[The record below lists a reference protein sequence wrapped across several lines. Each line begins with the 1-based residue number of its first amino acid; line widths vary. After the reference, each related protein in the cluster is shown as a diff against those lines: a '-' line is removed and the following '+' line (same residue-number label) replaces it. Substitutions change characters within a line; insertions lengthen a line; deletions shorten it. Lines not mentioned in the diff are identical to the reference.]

1 LNGSPKNWH
10 GGLMRKVDKTEILAN
25 EYASWIAEYEKIS
38 RKHVGYSASH
48 KYYKDVLVSLL
59 WCQGGVC
66 AYTEIFIANRER
78 CGPDNFDEQG
88 RYMERGKEESG
99 FAAQLDHFD
108 STLKA
113 AEGWK
118 WDNFFAVSDK
128 INVQKRNKSVDY
140 ILKPDTPEYDP
151 HRFLGYDR
159 DRHIFHANPD
169 LEDECIIER
178 VEEMIDLLG
187 LNYGTIRDNRIRY
200 LSLIL
205 KRLSLDLEEPVYQF
219 FTAYQMCRE

>member
-1 LNGSPKNWH
+1 MK
-10 GGLMRKVDKTEILAN
+10 KIDKTEILAT
-25 EYASWIAEYEKIS
+25 EYTSWIAEYERTS
-38 RKHVGYSASH
+38 RDHAEYSASH

-66 AYTEIFIANRER
+66 AYTEIFIADRER

-88 RYMERGKEESG
+88 RYMERGKEVSG
-99 FAAQLDHFD
+99 FSAQLDHFD

-113 AEGWK
+113 AKGWK

-128 INVQKRNKSVDY
+128 INVQKRNRPVDY
-140 ILKPDTPEYDP
+140 ILKPDSAEYDP
-151 HRFLGYDR
+151 HRLLAYDR

-169 LEDECIIER
+169 LEDDIIER
-178 VEEMIDLLG
+178 VEEMTDLLG
-187 LNYGTIRDNRIRY
+187 LNYGTIRDNRICY

-205 KRLSLDLEEPVYQF
+205 KRLSLGLEESVYQF